1 MSEDGDWMARDSAP
15 RGDRLVLD
23 IEGFEGPLDLL
34 LNLARTQKVDLTKI
48 SILQLVEQ
56 YLVFIAEARR
66 VALEL
71 AADYL
76 VMAAWL
82 AYLKS
87 RLLLPEEDNPDEPS
101 GEELAARLQFQL
113 LRLEAMRERSA
124 QLMSRHRQGRDVFR
138 RGMPEGVRLVRHSK
152 YELTIYELL
161 HAYASQQRRLE
172 PSTYRIVRQPVYTM
186 EELLHRLEPLMGKV
200 VDWTTLEAFLPKEAK
215 DPLRRRSAMAASFA
229 AMLEMTRQGRI
240 ELRQAAPFT
249 PIYIRRRSDTSG
261 DPA

>member
-1 MSEDGDWMARDSAP
+1 MGEETGWEDLAP
-15 RGDRLVLD
+15 APPGDRLVVD

-34 LNLARTQKVDLTKI
+34 LTLARGQKVDLAKI
-48 SILQLVEQ
+48 SILELVEQ
-56 YLVFIAEARR
+56 YLSFIAEARR

-87 RLLLPEEDNPDEPS
+87 RLLLPIEENEEEPS

-124 QLMSRHRQGRDVFR
+124 QLMSRNRQGRDVFR
-138 RGMPEGVRLVRHSK
+138 RGMPEGVRLIRHSK
-152 YELTIYELL
+152 YELSFYELL
-161 HAYASQQRRLE
+161 QAYAAQQRRRE
-172 PSTYRIVRQPVYTM
+172 KSSYRVVRQPVYTM
-186 EELLHRLEPLMGKV
+186 EELLHRLEPLMGKAH
-200 VDWTTLEAFLPKEAK
+200 DWTTLETFLPAEARE
-215 DPLRRRSAMAASFA
+215 PRRRRSAMAASFA
-229 AMLEMTRQGRI
+229 AMLEMTRQGKI

-249 PIYIRRRSDTSG
+249 PIYIRRRSDG
-261 DPA
+261 GEQA